1 MKITDELIKKSCSA
15 TIYKRGIEY
24 WREGR
29 VHLRKRSDNLIK
41 AVVDGECLYNVQ
53 VKFDEDKV
61 TDSFCTCPYYE
72 TMNTVCKHIVAA
84 LKQRQTE
91 LDEGMDYIDENDRIA
106 GGLCREYAAAAYEK
120 EPLYMR
126 FTLYIDIDGDMPQ
139 YSMSIEAGEKLVP
152 VHGIEN
158 FLDCYLNGK
167 EFKIDRQLSYSPER
181 TYFVPHEKAVIDILA
196 EAYEMHSVNNP
207 MYTKSVYRT
216 SFGEQTAKRIFPL
229 LYDAEFVLVFDSMT
243 LNDVQIKEENPDII
257 IDIGSAENSI
267 SLSVSEYG
275 FSLTRDGS
283 WFLFEDVIYNTDSEW
298 QGYFMPVYRALAS
311 ENRTQLSFKGD
322 NTILFAAN
330 ALPALNGRHGVIM
343 HGLDELIVNEK
354 PIFKVYLDAE
364 KNRIS
369 AVVTVSYGSL
379 TIRIPDNSSLQRKIV
394 IRDYEAERDIL
405 ESFDKF
411 ALKDDTFY
419 LYNDSDIYDFIT
431 FEIPLLSAKAQIFSS
446 KSVEHLKIE
455 DDIAIK
461 TSVSYNAD
469 IDFLEVAF
477 DTDISFEQ
485 LSGMIEAVRLGRAFY
500 RMDDGRFYDLVK
512 NKGADTLLLFDR
524 LDFTEDEIRTGKKNL
539 PKYRALYLDALE
551 SVQKEQSF
559 IKYIEE
565 IKNYKPQIPENL
577 NGIIRP
583 YQYDGIT
590 WLKQLSAMGL
600 GGILADD
607 MGLGKTLQVLA
618 FIHGE
623 RPSGP
628 TLVVT
633 PSALMYN
640 WLGEIE
646 RFIPDA
652 SVLIIDGAKEDR
664 KKLID
669 TVDEYEFII
678 TSYPILRRDISLYSG
693 ITFEYFFID
702 EAQHIKNHKTMS
714 ARSVKKISAKHKF
727 ALTGTP
733 IENSLGELWSV
744 FDFVMSGYLYGIN
757 EFRNRYEYPVLKG
770 ADALAGEDLKLR
782 IHPFILR
789 RMKKDV
795 LNELPEKIEN
805 TMYAELTAEQKLLYM
820 SYLAAAKEETV
831 SLLREGKNKIKILSL
846 LMRLR
851 QICCHPSLIDADY
864 AKESGKLQMLV
875 ELVSNA
881 VESDHRILVFSQFTS
896 MLAIIREKLRSMNV
910 SCFYL
915 DGKTPPYERAEMS
928 DRFNGGERDVFLIS
942 LKAGGTGLN
951 LTGADTVIHYDPWW
965 NPAVTD
971 QASDRAYRIGQIK
984 AVQVIR
990 LASKGTIEEKIL
1002 KLQEKKRL
1010 LAEDFISTNSETLAS
1025 LTNEEIIALFE

>member
-53 VKFDEDKV
+53 VKFDEDKI

-72 TMNTVCKHIVAA
+72 TMNTVCKHIVAT

-91 LDEGMDYIDENDRIA
+91 LSDGFEYVDDNDRIA
-106 GGLCREYAAAAYEK
+106 GGLCREYAAVDEK
-120 EPLYMR
+120 TPLYVN
-126 FTLYIDIDGDMPQ
+126 FILYIDTEGDGAV
-139 YSMSIEAGEKLVP
+139 YSMSLEVGENMSA

-167 EFKIDRQLSYSPER
+167 EFKIDRQLSYDPLK
-181 TYFVPHEKAVIDILA
+181 TYFLPEHKAIIDILA

-207 MYTKSVYRT
+207 LYTKSVYRT
-216 SFGEQTAKRIFPL
+216 SFGEQTAKRILPL
-229 LYDAEFVLVFDSMT
+229 LQNAEFTVVFDSMT

-257 IDIGSAENSI
+257 IDIGAAENSI

-283 WFLFEDVIYNTDSEW
+283 WFLFENIIYNTDSEW
-298 QGYFMPVYRALAS
+298 QGYFMPVYRALAVQ
-311 ENRTQLSFKGD
+311 NRTQLSFKGD

-330 ALPALNGRHGVIM
+330 VLPALKGKHGVVM

-354 PIFKVYLDAE
+354 PVFKVYLDAE
-364 KNRIS
+364 KNRLS

-379 TIRIPDNSSLQRKIV
+379 TMRIPDDSSMHRKII
-394 IRDYEAERDIL
+394 IRDYAAERDIL

-411 ALKDDTFY
+411 TLNGDT
-419 LYNDSDIYDFIT
+419 LYAYDDSDIYDFIT
-431 FEIPLLSAKAQIFSS
+431 FEVPLLSAKAQIFASQR
-446 KSVEHLKIE
+446 VDRLKIDE
-455 DDIAIK
+455 DIDIK
-461 TSVSYNAD
+461 TSVSYNSD
-469 IDFLEVAF
+469 IDFLEVNF
-477 DTDISFEQ
+477 DTNLSYEQ
-485 LSGMIEAVRLGRAFY
+485 LLGMIEAVRLGRAFY
-500 RMDDGRFYDLVK
+500 RMEDGRYYDLVK
-512 NKGADTLLLFDR
+512 NKGKDALLLFDR
-524 LDFTEDEIRTGKKNL
+524 LDFTKEEIKAGSKNV
-539 PKYRALYLDALE
+539 PMYRAMYLDALE
-551 SVQKEQSF
+551 SVEKEQSF

-565 IKNYKPQIPENL
+565 IKNYTPQIPENL

-640 WLGEIE
+640 WLNEIE

-652 SVLIIDGAKEDR
+652 SVLIIDGAKDER
-664 KKLID
+664 KKLIKS
-669 TVDEYEFII
+669 VNEYEFII
-678 TSYPILRRDISLYSG
+678 TSYPILRRDISLYSD

-702 EAQHIKNHKTMS
+702 EAQHIKNYKTMS
-714 ARSVKKISAKHKF
+714 ARSIKKISAKHKF

-733 IENSLGELWSV
+733 IENSLSELWSV

-757 EFRNRYEYPVLKG
+757 EFRNRYEYPILKG
-770 ADALAGEDLKLR
+770 EDAAAGEDLKLR
-782 IHPFILR
+782 IYPFVLR

-805 TMYAELTAEQKLLYM
+805 TMYAELTAEQKALYM
-820 SYLAAAKEETV
+820 SYLAAAKEETI
-831 SLLREGKNKIKILSL
+831 SLLKNGQNKIKILSL

-851 QICCHPSLIDADY
+851 QICCHPSLIDLDY
-864 AKESGKLQMLV
+864 TKESGKMEMLI
-875 ELVSNA
+875 EIVSSA
-881 VESDHRILVFSQFTS
+881 VESGHRILIFSQFTS
-896 MLAIIREKLRSMNV
+896 MLEIIREKLRDINIR
-910 SCFYL
+910 CFYL
-915 DGKTPPYERAEMS
+915 DGKTPPYERAETA

-951 LTGADTVIHYDPWW
+951 LTGADMVIHYDPWW

-971 QASDRAYRIGQIK
+971 QASDRAYRIGQTK

-990 LASKGTIEEKIL
+990 LAAKGTIEEKIL
-1002 KLQEKKRL
+1002 KLQEQKRL
-1010 LAEDFISTNSETLAS
+1010 LADDFISVNSETLGS
-1025 LTNEEIIALFE
+1025 MSNEEIIALFE